1 MVHLAKK
8 AVEEARDAFL
18 QRNVQQER
26 AISNTGYTRLIE
38 QNNSYIK
45 KDEQTMDSAI
55 ALYKAHFHAL
65 ALEHLNLKSQVE
77 SYISQDKARG
87 KKKVEVTTVIAILQY
102 LMIHLPE
109 RLRCFALPGARRYY
123 LYATAR
129 F

>member
-1 MVHLAKK
+1 MQKK
-8 AVEEARDAFL
+8 VAEEARDAFL

-45 KDEQTMDSAI
+45 KDEDTMDSA
-55 ALYKAHFHAL
+55 LGLLKAKFHAL

-87 KKKVEVTTVIAILQY
+87 KKKVEVTTVL
-102 LMIHLPE
+102 H
-109 RLRCFALPGARRYY
+109 
-123 LYATAR
+123 
-129 F
+129 